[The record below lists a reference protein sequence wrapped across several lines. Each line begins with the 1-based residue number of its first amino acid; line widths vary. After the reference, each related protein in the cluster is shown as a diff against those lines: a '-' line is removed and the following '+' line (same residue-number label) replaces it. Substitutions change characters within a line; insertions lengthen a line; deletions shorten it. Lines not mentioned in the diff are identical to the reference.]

1 MYVHVQYIATVLY
14 RDAMITAVI
23 NCLTSFLAGFVVF
36 SVLGYMSVKQG
47 VPVKEVAT
55 AGARFFLPAEC
66 QISNM
71 AIK

>member
-1 MYVHVQYIATVLY
+1 MLNIATVLY

-55 AGARFFLPAEC
+55 AGAPFC
-66 QISNM
+66 
-71 AIK
+71 

>member
-1 MYVHVQYIATVLY
+1 MLNIATVLY

-55 AGARFFLPAEC
+55 AGARLSQKEY
-66 QISNM
+66 
-71 AIK
+71 